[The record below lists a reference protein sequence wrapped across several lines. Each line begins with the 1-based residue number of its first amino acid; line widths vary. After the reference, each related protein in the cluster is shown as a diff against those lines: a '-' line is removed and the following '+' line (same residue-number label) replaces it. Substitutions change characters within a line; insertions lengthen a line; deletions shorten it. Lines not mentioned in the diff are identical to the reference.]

1 MANTI
6 NKYQKGFTLIDALIT
21 VVILGILAGIAFPTY
36 QNYMQN
42 VRLERARTN
51 IAKITQ
57 HLEKY
62 YTEKH
67 AFCHKGGTATC
78 SAGELGINLND
89 IIDGD
94 DKYDNVYNF
103 EITAGSTNY
112 TIKAVPKDGEANDK
126 PNKKLHLIY
135 FSTSASASK
144 CTKQGYNKSTNRIGN
159 GKFEDPGDLC
169 EVL

>member
-1 MANTI
+1 MANTINNI

-89 IIDGD
+89 IIDSD
-94 DKYDNVYNF
+94 DKYDNVYNLKLRLAQPTTPLKQSPKT
-103 EITAGSTNY
+103 EKL
-112 TIKAVPKDGEANDK
+112 TISQIKNC
-126 PNKKLHLIY
+126 
-135 FSTSASASK
+135 S
-144 CTKQGYNKSTNRIGN
+144 
-159 GKFEDPGDLC
+159 
-169 EVL
+169 

>member
-1 MANTI
+1 MANKI

-21 VVILGILAGIAFPTY
+21 VVILGILAGVAFPTY

-67 AFCHKGGTATC
+67 RFCHKGGTATC
-78 SAGELGINLND
+78 GAGELGINLND

-94 DKYDNVYNF
+94 DKYDDVYDF
-103 EITAGSTNY
+103 EIVAGPINY
-112 TIKAVPKDGEANDK
+112 TIKAIPKAGEANDK
-126 PNKKLHLIY
+126 PNKKLHLLY

-144 CTKQGYNKSTNRIGN
+144 CTKKGFDDSVDSAHK
-159 GKFEDPGDLC
+159 DPGDLC
-169 EVL
+169 ETL